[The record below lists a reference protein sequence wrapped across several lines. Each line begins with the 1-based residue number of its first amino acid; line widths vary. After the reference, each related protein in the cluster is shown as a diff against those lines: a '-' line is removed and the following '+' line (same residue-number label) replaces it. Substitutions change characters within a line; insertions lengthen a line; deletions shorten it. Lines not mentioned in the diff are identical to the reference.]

1 MSERKVQNREIM
13 RFSCTEED
21 SLYAIRRLREKE
33 EKGQLSKSEERQL
46 FYMENRAR
54 EGEIDLMPAVVYA
67 AANQRTCCAYLNR
80 APKERQQEWYAEGI
94 AWMRKN
100 PAFLEK
106 FGWKE
111 RKNAVLSAGLLS
123 LAVRQAQEG
132 EAGDEGGTA
141 SVYLPTEENEN
152 EQVVMNDQPESSYWF
167 PEQLLEWDPRDSI
180 SFRPTLS
187 DTCSMWICWCI
198 GAVLPEKA

>member
-1 MSERKVQNREIM
+1 MKLHRL
-13 RFSCTEED
+13 TPA
-21 SLYAIRRLREKE
+21 LRRALAVT
-33 EKGQLSKSEERQL
+33 LSAAMALGLTACQQAQDTAGST
-46 FYMENRAR
+46 ATA
-54 EGEIDLMPAVVYA
+54 PAVETSESQTA
-67 AANQRTCCAYLNR
+67 
-80 APKERQQEWYAEGI
+80 
-94 AWMRKN
+94 
-100 PAFLEK
+100 
-106 FGWKE
+106 
-111 RKNAVLSAGLLS
+111 
-123 LAVRQAQEG
+123 AQEG

-187 DTCSMWICWCI
+187 DTCSMWIYWCI

>member
-1 MSERKVQNREIM
+1 MKLHRL
-13 RFSCTEED
+13 TPA
-21 SLYAIRRLREKE
+21 LRRALAVT
-33 EKGQLSKSEERQL
+33 LSAAMALGLTACQQAQDTAGST
-46 FYMENRAR
+46 ATA
-54 EGEIDLMPAVVYA
+54 PAVETSESQTA
-67 AANQRTCCAYLNR
+67 
-80 APKERQQEWYAEGI
+80 
-94 AWMRKN
+94 
-100 PAFLEK
+100 
-106 FGWKE
+106 
-111 RKNAVLSAGLLS
+111 
-123 LAVRQAQEG
+123 AQEG
-132 EAGDEGGTA
+132 EAGDEGGTV